1 MLSDTAQT
9 VIKKE
14 INLMPENL
22 THSLSFLKKSS
33 EKKGVYHHF
42 ISRNADILT
51 TVVKTTS
58 DGLYSIEAILKGSNQ
73 NTAECGNYEYTILK
87 DDMRIIRSEL
97 FNGLFNSVLISGNEV
112 KALFI
117 PHNVE
122 AIQLDKA
129 EEIQESRLLGYDHRL
144 FNSLKIVIEGVLT
157 QVETRKI
164 AASLKAFFDEAYKEQ
179 DVEVTT
185 ESEKHLDK
193 RAFDIIFYEEDSE
206 KVKSAEYLVKAM
218 LEITKSELHKKSIL
232 YYTGIAFSKDKM
244 LKTVRLVI
252 EKEEDVIYTLDSRN
266 REFYI
271 TNRKTL
277 EKITA
282 NEFEGSDK
290 EVITFKIAEQ
300 LLLAVDGK
308 IEVSEF
314 FNDLVES
321 RK

>member
-1 MLSDTAQT
+1 
-9 VIKKE
+9 
-14 INLMPENL
+14 MPENIKL
-22 THSLSFLKKSS
+22 SLSFLKKSS
-33 EKKGVYHHF
+33 EKEVVYNHF
-42 ISRNADILT
+42 IRRNAGILS
-51 TVVKTTS
+51 TVAKS
-58 DGLYSIEAILKGSNQ
+58 INDGLYNIEKELNHS
-73 NTAECGNYEYTILK
+73 K
-87 DDMRIIRSEL
+87 DEMSFKMYGDYIYIKMAKEKTEEEEACNFRLLRSEL
-97 FNGLFNSVLISGNEV
+97 FDGVFNTILIKDNTAF
-112 KALFI
+112 ALFVPTTPEGVMEI
-117 PHNVE
+117 DNPVE
-122 AIQLDKA
+122 IK
-129 EEIQESRLLGYDHRL
+129 ESELVDQDYRL
-144 FNSLKIVIEGVLT
+144 FNSLRIAIEGHFA
-157 QVETRKI
+157 QVDENKI
-164 AASLKAFFDEAYKEQ
+164 ALKLKAFFDEAYKEK
-179 DVEVTT
+179 DVVPT

-193 RAFDIIFYEEDSE
+193 RAFDIIFYEEDPE
-206 KVKSAEYLVKAM
+206 QLKSAEYLVKAM
-218 LEITKSELHKKSIL
+218 LEIAKSELDKKSML

-244 LKTVRLVI
+244 LETVRLVI